1 MRSQKSSVIGFLI
14 GFILSCSVHGGAFF
28 LLYKNFTF
36 EKKVVAL
43 KEISKDS
50 LKMALTAFASR
61 QQPEYQ
67 EETPKQ
73 ETPKQNE
80 PKKEEPEEPPK
91 PKLPEPVHQQI
102 IKEEPVPVPVPI
114 AEPKVQ
120 QEDTKETEETQTTQ
134 SVESVTAEP
143 QTQMAASAVQAQNSG
158 NEAMAASSSE
168 DDHIIAIIRAAIDKE
183 AKKNYPSKAKQMRM
197 EGIATIKIK
206 IDKEGNIILL
216 EITKSSGFA
225 MLDTS
230 AIKSIEKASKNFP
243 KPQRDLLFI
252 LPVSYQLI

>member
-28 LLYKNFTF
+28 ILYKNFTF
-36 EKKVVAL
+36 KKEVVAL
-43 KEISKDS
+43 QEISKAS
-50 LKMALTAFASR
+50 LKMALTAFTSK

-67 EETPKQ
+67 EEIPKQ
-73 ETPKQNE
+73 QKPPQQDE
-80 PKKEEPEEPPK
+80 PKPKEPPQ

-102 IKEEPVPVPVPI
+102 IKNDPVPVPK
-114 AEPKVQ
+114 EPEIQ
-120 QEDTKETEETQTTQ
+120 QNTEEIVEEQTTE
-134 SVESVTAEP
+134 SAENTPDVEQQP
-143 QTQMAASAVQAQNSG
+143 QVAATAASTVQSQNSG
-158 NEAMAASSSE
+158 NEATASSTTE

-197 EGIATIKIK
+197 EGVATIKIK
-206 IDKEGNIILL
+206 IDKDGNIVLL

-230 AIKSIEKASKNFP
+230 AIKSIEKASRNFP
-243 KPQRDLLFI
+243 KPPRDLLFI
-252 LPVSYQLI
+252 LPISYELT